1 MFGKGENKTATKMK
15 KLGIKSVT
23 FGERN
28 NIRMI
33 RAEEQI
39 PVRFTFTRPLKKKE
53 KVNVQCYMEEE
64 VYALSKITGI
74 YPISMREEDESRQVM
89 AEAIDSCES
98 APIYMTFP
106 EELAGASLRITFSLQ
121 MAPESEKRRIKMD
134 PILLTAEI
142 EVEVKSSETDKPK
155 IEAVYWC
162 DTKIV
167 EYGQHAVARTSPVYK
182 NETVY
187 LHIHTRG
194 LYGKEVECILNN
206 GQTRIVPL
214 RNNVACEAFTFHDDS
229 HNQIVVNCRQVH
241 ENKVEK
247 TAGIAYIPF
256 SAPYLPPPVLSQVY
270 ATAGSP
276 KKAHYASVA
285 KCRIDFRPRED
296 YDGSFGFSW
305 YRTGDTELYN
315 IGLYVTYSR
324 TNQSFF
330 CNKLNDHPFSE
341 REYPGDGIMGKHY
354 ETVRQGGRSVDR
366 VVQKGNN
373 SGTGTGVRY
382 ARAGERDNFIPDQV
396 MADDHK
402 RDYVRIALDGYSG
415 RLGEYLVPVMTIK
428 EGETVNLRLLV
439 YVKESPKIILFAF
452 DNPVV
457 ETGGYLSFRVKEQS
471 IIDPEVCQPV
481 HQPHVHYYLE
491 ITCHKVFDRAVH
503 LKAYAIPR
511 IAEAP
516 DKIMVYKKDGRL
528 LPEATEGYPLVLPEL
543 CGMLRILPNDEAHW
557 REIKV
562 VFFSVKTNTD
572 GILRKGIENTAV
584 FEEKLGKLN
593 KYLSQAY
600 VKAEG
605 VFEEIDLTRKKAD
618 REAYRMACFQYPN
631 NPMYYIKEESY
642 SRLLTP
648 LLRAK
653 IPPKYGD
660 ASGYIRIFFLPEGCR
675 SSQADPNA
683 GMHVDGYS
691 LNERN
696 GKSQH
701 MVVCFGGCEETTPT
715 HELLH
720 ALGLPHTF
728 DGSSPRAKYTYE
740 DGKTDNLM
748 DYPNPIMVGDLKR
761 ISLKSLFEWQ
771 WETINQ
777 KINR

>member
-206 GQTRIVPL
+206 GQTRIVLL

-305 YRTGDTELYN
+305 YRTEDTILY
-315 IGLYVTYSR
+315 GGPFSLTYMR
-324 TNQSFF
+324 TNQNIRCNF
-330 CNKLNDHPFSE
+330 CNDNPFSN
-341 REYPGDGIMGKHY
+341 RDFPGEGIMGKHY
-354 ETVRQGGRSVDR
+354 ETVGQGRTSIDR
-366 VVQKGNN
+366 VVQDGNK
-373 SGTGTGVRY
+373 SGTGTGVQY
-382 ARAGERDNFIPDQV
+382 AHTGERDNFIPDNSAE
-396 MADDHK
+396 MHK
-402 RDYVRIALDGYSG
+402 KDYANITIEGYNDIL
-415 RLGEYLVPVMTIK
+415 REYQVPVMTISQGK
-428 EGETVNLRLLV
+428 TVSLQLIL

>member
-64 VYALSKITGI
+64 GYALSKITGI
-74 YPISMREEDESRQVM
+74 YPISMHEEDESRQVM

-106 EELAGASLRITFSLQ
+106 EELAGAFLRITFSLQ
-121 MAPESEKRRIKMD
+121 MAPESEKKKIKMD
-134 PILLTAEI
+134 PSLLSIETAIEIKSCEADAPKVVSVYWSDVKTAE
-142 EVEVKSSETDKPK
+142 
-155 IEAVYWC
+155 
-162 DTKIV
+162 
-167 EYGQHAVARTSPVYK
+167 YGEPSVPRTSSVNK

-194 LYGKEVECILNN
+194 LYGKEVECIFNT
-206 GQTRIVPL
+206 GRTRVVAL

-229 HNQIVVNCRQVH
+229 HNDIVVNCRQIDGKKI
-241 ENKVEK
+241 EE
-247 TAGIAYIPF
+247 TASIPYIPV
-256 SAPYLPPPVLSQVY
+256 SPPWLPPPAFSQVY
-270 ATAGSP
+270 AQPGSA
-276 KKAHYASVA
+276 KKACYAGDA
-285 KCRIDFRPRED
+285 ECRIDFRPMED
-296 YDGSFGFSW
+296 YDSSFGFSW
-305 YRTGDTELYN
+305 YRTGDTEHYN

-330 CNKLNDHPFSE
+330 CNKFNDHPFSE
-341 REYPGDGIMGKHY
+341 REYPEDGIMGKHY

-373 SGTGTGVRY
+373 SGTGSGVCY
-382 ARAGERDNFIPDQV
+382 ARAGGRDNFIPDQV

-402 RDYVRIALDGYSG
+402 RDYVRITLDGYSG
-415 RLGEYLVPVMTIK
+415 LLNEYLVPVMTIK

-439 YVKESPKIILFAF
+439 YVRQSPKIILFAF
-452 DNPVV
+452 DNPLV
-457 ETGGYLSFRVKEQS
+457 ETYGHLSFRVKEQS

-481 HQPHVHYYLE
+481 HQPHVHYYFE

-516 DKIMVYKKDGRL
+516 DKIMAYKENGRI
-528 LPEATEGYPLVLPEL
+528 LPEVIEGYPLVLPEL

-557 REIKV
+557 RKIKV
-562 VFFSVKTNTD
+562 VYFSVKTNTD
-572 GILRKGIENTAV
+572 GILRKGIKDTAV
-584 FEEKLGKLN
+584 FEEKQGELN

-618 REAYRMACFQYPN
+618 WEAYRNACFRRATEDKYVVN
-631 NPMYYIKEESY
+631 YEKCFRS
-642 SRLLTP
+642 LLP
-648 LLRAK
+648 LLRSK
-653 IPPKYGD
+653 IPSRYND
-660 ASGYIRIFFLPEGCR
+660 SSGYIRIFFLPEECV
-675 SSQADPNA
+675 QANSVNSPSIA
-683 GMHVDGYS
+683 GFSVKKA
-691 LNERN
+691 N
-696 GKSQH
+696 GDNLKLTF
-701 MVVCFGGCEETTPT
+701 CFGGHEETTPV

-728 DGSSPRAKYTYE
+728 DGISPHAKYTYE

-748 DYPNPIMVGDLKR
+748 DYIHRVGVER
-761 ISLKSLFEWQ
+761 KSLFEWQ